1 MLDIEP
7 ELDRKLRA
15 LYDHIETQDPP
26 ASLAFFTVPSVRSR
40 HQVLS
45 RLVAIA
51 AVAALA
57 AAIGLFA
64 SELNGHRGT
73 TSPTPTTQPASTP
86 SPESTPAPT
95 FSPGVAPLTAGT
107 HAAQVLASGNS
118 YPEYTVVVPK
128 GWFEQGGQFIITG
141 ATRPV
146 LGVSVWDVGQVY
158 RDPCHW
164 QGQGF
169 DPGPGVQKLVAALV
183 AQKMRNATT
192 PTDVTLAGYA
202 GKYLEW
208 SVPADMKSSAWTS
221 FDACDLDSDGVHHD
235 FLSWLGNG
243 TGDRYEEVPGQVDQ
257 LWVLDVNGQ
266 RLVVDATYSPDTS
279 QSDRAELEAVADSL
293 RFVAP

>member
-15 LYDHIETQDPP
+15 LYDDIETQDPP
-26 ASLAFFTVPSVRSR
+26 ASLALFTVPSVRPR
-40 HQVLS
+40 RKVLS

-64 SELNGHRGT
+64 TELNAHRAT

-86 SPESTPAPT
+86 SPVPTPART
-95 FSPGVAPLTAGT
+95 FSPGVAALTAGT
-107 HAAQVLASGNS
+107 HAALVVASGNT
-118 YPEYTVVVPK
+118 YPEFTVVVPK
-128 GWFEQGGQFIITG
+128 GWFEQDGQFIITG

-169 DPGPGVQKLVAALV
+169 DPGPGVANLVAALV

-208 SVPADMKSSAWTS
+208 SVPADLKSSSWTS
-221 FDACDLDSDGVHHD
+221 FDACDLDSDGVHRD

-243 TGDRYEEVPGQVDQ
+243 MGDRYEEVPGQVDQ

-279 QSDRAELEAVADSL
+279 QGQRAELERLVDSL
-293 RFVAP
+293 RFSAH